1 MLIPLPCHKSQILM
15 TDLGLSDSNKNGIK
29 KRQPLARTV
38 PMKGGVVP
46 LGVEPR
52 THGFSVHCSTT

>member
-1 MLIPLPCHKSQILM
+1 MWQVVDVEKIIKAVKYCK
-15 TDLGLSDSNKNGIK
+15 NKKAASCEN
-29 KRQPLARTV
+29 R